1 MITQTNSNIGLRGK
15 KPKNPFFPL
24 HSRPKPKEKG
34 RVDFGVATSLL
45 FVGFPC
51 TQLMFPSKH
60 HFKITSI
67 LSSLSLSATSQ
78 THTHFTNSLKEHS
91 RKLSPFLLIISRF
104 LEAFKM
110 IFQANHH
117 LR

>member
-78 THTHFTNSLKEHS
+78 THTHTFHKFSQRTFK
-91 RKLSPFLLIISRF
+91 KTLSFPPHNFEILRS
-104 LEAFKM
+104 
-110 IFQANHH
+110 FQED
-117 LR
+117 LSS